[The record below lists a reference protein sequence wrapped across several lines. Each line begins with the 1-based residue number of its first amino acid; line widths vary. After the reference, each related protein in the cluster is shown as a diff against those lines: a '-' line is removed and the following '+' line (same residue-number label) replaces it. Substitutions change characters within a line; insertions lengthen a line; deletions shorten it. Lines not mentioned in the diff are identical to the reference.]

1 MSLME
6 RFRPAGRL
14 QQYGQGSRRLGGW
27 EEDGGNRAWC
37 TTKLSVPRCPS
48 REAVVAHELG
58 VRDFG
63 QRLLRPC
70 VGVHWLTNTLPKDSF
85 VGSGCAR
92 ASEVSAGE

>member
-37 TTKLSVPRCPS
+37 TTKPLHVYQDVRQEKLSWRMN
-48 REAVVAHELG
+48 L
-58 VRDFG
+58 
-63 QRLLRPC
+63 
-70 VGVHWLTNTLPKDSF
+70 
-85 VGSGCAR
+85 GSGTLD
-92 ASEVSAGE
+92 SDY